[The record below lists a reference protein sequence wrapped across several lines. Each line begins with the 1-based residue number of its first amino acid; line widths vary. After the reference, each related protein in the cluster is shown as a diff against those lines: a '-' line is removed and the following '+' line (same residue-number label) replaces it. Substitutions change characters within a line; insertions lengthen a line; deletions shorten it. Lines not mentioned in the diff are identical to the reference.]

1 MLNGLLGLFISPSVQ
16 GLVQSV
22 LFILK
27 ALNPAN
33 HPVIVSL
40 ESYRKVGE
48 KQRSDVWI
56 RVIHGK
62 LRLWLTSEM

>member
-1 MLNGLLGLFISPSVQ
+1 MQKGAGTSVRGISIPCGDWWFNGRVD
-16 GLVQSV
+16 LVEYGV

-40 ESYRKVGE
+40 
-48 KQRSDVWI
+48 
-56 RVIHGK
+56 
-62 LRLWLTSEM
+62 

>member
-1 MLNGLLGLFISPSVQ
+1 MGGGGGPSAKGAGTRVGGGGVSVPKYSITGWFNGLVEYG
-16 GLVQSV
+16 V

-40 ESYRKVGE
+40 LFVLA
-48 KQRSDVWI
+48 V
-56 RVIHGK
+56 
-62 LRLWLTSEM
+62 T